1 MPSQLETLA
10 DFKGDVM
17 QSGLHP
23 ALPNDEKPFWDTG
36 SGVQFQERSV
46 QPFPGQFS
54 FILKIENLP
63 IIGALERSIDGK
75 KCFFYGSP
83 QSLFRFVQ
91 TVGGAQNV
99 TRASGLYNG
108 ITIATQSQIS
118 TRWSMTPWG
127 RWIVATNGVDAVQI
141 YKTPNPVDGGGSG
154 STKFIDLQEGGS
166 STLLFSKAELVASL
180 GPYVLAFNLTEGGQ
194 KLGDTFRWCHT
205 DNVENWVPAA
215 TNAAGQLPIR
225 ELNGDIVSVVPLG
238 RGLGLYGGDSLF
250 LVSFIGPPF
259 YFGAQKLLDGI
270 GAVSKHSVVNVGRLH
285 YGLSQYGFFRTEGF
299 NVQFIDRP
307 SMHEYIFTH
316 IEHTQLSQCAA
327 YHDPAN
333 NHVVWNFPPDNLAVA
348 YNYITGSWL
357 FPGIVRTAGSDG
369 EVFGFP
375 IVGDADGNLFSSA
388 VGQVGTPPISAPLEL
403 SAEYSVETPFGQG
416 GFGQGAF
423 GGTESGIA

>member
-1 MPSQLETLA
+1 MPKQLETLA

-23 ALPNDEKPFWDTG
+23 SLPHDEKPFWDIG

-54 FILKIENLP
+54 LFLKLENLP
-63 IIGALERSIDGK
+63 LVGALERSIDGK
-75 KCFFYGSP
+75 KCFFYGSIR
-83 QSLFRFVQ
+83 SLFRYVQ
-91 TVGGAQNV
+91 TIGGPQDV
-99 TRASGLYNG
+99 TRVSGPYTG
-108 ITIATQSQIS
+108 IAEATQSQIAS
-118 TRWSMTPWG
+118 RWSMTPWG
-127 RWIVATNGVDAVQI
+127 RWIIASNGVDRVQI
-141 YKTPNPVDGGGSG
+141 YKTPNPVDGVGSG
-154 STKFIDLQEGGS
+154 TTKFIDLLEGGVS
-166 STLLFSKAELVASL
+166 ALLFEKAELVSTL
-180 GPYVLAFNLTEGGQ
+180 GPYVLAFNLTESGI

-215 TNAAGQLPIR
+215 NNAAGQLPIR
-225 ELNGDIVSVVPLG
+225 EMNGECVAVVPLG
-238 RGLGLYGGDSLF
+238 RGLGVYSPDALH

-259 YFGAQKLLDGI
+259 YFGAQKLIDGV

-307 SMHEYIFTH
+307 SMHEYVFSNVSH
-316 IEHTQLSQCAA
+316 DQLSQCAA

-333 NHVVWNFPPDNLAVA
+333 NHVVWNFPHDDFSVA

-357 FPGIVRTAGSDG
+357 FPGVVRTAGSDG

-375 IVGDADGNLFSSA
+375 IVGDEDGNVFSSA
-388 VGQVGTPPISAPLEL
+388 VGQVGTPPITAPLAL
-403 SAEYSVETPFGQG
+403 FAEYSIETPFGQG

-423 GGTESGIA
+423 GGTESGVA